1 MAASQNN
8 LSLVINQQD
17 SNGVNILNR
26 QIGAIGYAGS
36 EGQWTTGLLTTTGAT
51 ALPFPLGLTNAGQFY
66 FKNTHASANIT
77 INLTPLAATGS
88 VIVQKL
94 TPGSCMAI
102 WQAVSGAS
110 GGFSAATG
118 TSDTTN
124 ASYESFIG
132 GS

>member
-26 QIGAIGYAGS
+26 QIGAIGYAGAV
-36 EGQWTTGLLTTTGAT
+36 GQFTDGLLTTTGAT
-51 ALPFPLGLTNAGQFY
+51 ALAFPIGLTNAGQFY

-77 INLTPLAATGS
+77 INLTPTSATGS
-88 VIVQKL
+88 VIVAKL
-94 TPGSCMAI
+94 TPGSAMCV
-102 WQAVSGAS
+102 WQAASGSSGA
-110 GGFSAATG
+110 FTAATG

-124 ASYESFIG
+124 ATCEFFIG
-132 GS
+132 G